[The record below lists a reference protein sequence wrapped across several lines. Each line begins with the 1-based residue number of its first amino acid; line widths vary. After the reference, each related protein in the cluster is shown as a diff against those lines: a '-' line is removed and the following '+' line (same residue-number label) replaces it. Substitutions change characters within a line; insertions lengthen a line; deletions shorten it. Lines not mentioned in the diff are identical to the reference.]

1 MRRCDAGKHGGNT
14 TIMKRMTMRFL
25 TLTFLSLMSAS
36 VLAED
41 IDKRL
46 DAASDGVVSISNIAG
61 SVEVTGWSRNEVEVT
76 GTLGRHVEELI
87 LERHGDEIEITVRA
101 PRRHGHGHG
110 ISSDLVINVPEKS
123 SVEVVGVSSDID
135 VRNVL
140 GEQRLQSVSGDIEC
154 EVHAADIEVETVSG
168 DVEVQGDDKAVHVEL
183 SSVSGDVEAQN
194 LAGEVTAGSIS
205 GDVVLVNGSFDRV
218 RLDTVN
224 GDIIFESELLD
235 DGSFSV
241 ETINGDLD
249 IKFNDSISARFD
261 IETFNGDISNCFGP
275 KPVRT
280 SKYAPGTELKFSEG
294 DGDGRVTIKTLN
306 GDLRLC
312 KD

>member
-1 MRRCDAGKHGGNT
+1 MRRCDKRKHCGNT

-25 TLTFLSLMSAS
+25 TLTFLSLMSATS
-36 VLAED
+36 LAEAV
-41 IDKRL
+41 DKRL

-76 GTLGRHVEELI
+76 GTLGKDVEELI
-87 LERHGDEIEITVRA
+87 FERDGNEIEITVRA
-101 PRRHGHGHG
+101 SKRHSHN

-135 VRNVL
+135 IQNVL
-140 GEQRLQSVSGDIEC
+140 GAQHLQSVSGDIES
-154 EVHAADIEVETVSG
+154 EIRAADVEIETVSG
-168 DVEVQGDDKAVHVEL
+168 DVEVQGDDVAGHCAL

-194 LAGEVTAGSIS
+194 LAGELAAESVS
-205 GDVVLVNGSFDRV
+205 GDVMLVNSSFDRV
-218 RLDTVN
+218 RLETVN
-224 GDIIFESELLD
+224 GDIIFESGLSDE
-235 DGSFSV
+235 GTFSL

-249 IKFNDSISARFD
+249 ITFNDSISARFD
-261 IETFNGDISNCFGP
+261 IETFNGDIRNCFGP

-280 SKYAPGTELKFSEG
+280 SKYTPGTELKFTEG
-294 DGDGRVTIKTLN
+294 DGEGRVTIQTFS